1 MILGAKKRR
10 ILMERLYRR
19 SVLGPEQVY
28 GLINQSLKN
37 KAISVIRLG
46 DVMAKLLSKRDLSTL
61 KKVAPFLGIPYPPG
75 ANLLSDLD
83 RSVRLADV
91 VGVTYF
97 PRRARQLVKFMK
109 KRKWN
114 PTYITDS
121 FINDLMY
128 DRGYLHA
135 LIRDHR
141 VALVGRS
148 AKAAAKKLKKQN
160 LHIELIVDLNHYDHL
175 REAYSVLKKNKDKW
189 DIALVGASVPGRI
202 LCVALTKQLNKT
214 SFEIG
219 HMMDALAHPK
229 QWKKHHDRAKFK
241 KRWIQKLDK
250 KIRNISFLE
259 Y

>member
-1 MILGAKKRR
+1 MIMRANKRR

-19 SVLGPEQVY
+19 SVLRPEQVY
-28 GLINQSLKN
+28 GLINYSIKT

-61 KKVAPFLGIPYPPG
+61 ESVAPFLGIPYPPSPS
-75 ANLLSDLD
+75 LLSDLD

-97 PRRARQLVKFMK
+97 PRRARQLLKFMK
-109 KRKWN
+109 KKKWS
-114 PTYITDS
+114 PKYLTDS

-128 DRGYLHA
+128 DHGYLHA

-160 LHIELIVDLNHYDHL
+160 LHIALTVDLNHYDHL
-175 REAYSVLKKNKDKW
+175 REAFHVLKTNKDNW

-202 LCVALTKQLNKT
+202 LCVALAKQLNKT

-241 KRWIQKLDK
+241 KRWIQKLDRK
-250 KIRNISFLE
+250 LQ